1 MRAFERKIMAPFRRA
16 SIERLRREKR
26 GGVKVKELAGRTHM
40 SIGVEKPDELA
51 SIVRDFL
58 AP

>member
-1 MRAFERKIMAPFRRA
+1 M
-16 SIERLRREKR
+16 R